1 MILNQMK
8 SRDCSPLNKGTLRF
22 TNVEYGTIVRYGDG
36 SIAGVFPTE
45 QEAYEYFDLNDL
57 EDEKNDG
64 I

>member
-8 SRDCSPLNKGTLRF
+8 IKDCTPLNKGTLRF

-45 QEAYEYFDLNDL
+45 QEAYEYFDL
-57 EDEKNDG
+57 DELSES
-64 I
+64 

>member
-22 TNVEYGTIVRYGDG
+22 ANVEYGTIVRNSDG

-45 QEAYEYFDLNDL
+45 QEAYEYFDLDDL